1 MIITLESGKY
11 TWSFDEQSGRQE
23 ALRHDSSW
31 RDLCGDNLTLAMG
44 NRIAELDVALREAH
58 RVILH
63 EMDNGRTPYM
73 LKAENGGKG
82 LGYFEDVLGGV
93 NRQS

>member
-1 MIITLESGKY
+1 MSNVTVSMKLSAKATGALYMKNMAN
-11 TWSFDEQSGRQE
+11 E
-23 ALRHDSSW
+23 A
-31 RDLCGDNLTLAMG
+31 
-44 NRIAELDVALREAH
+44 RIAELNAALVEAH

-73 LKAENGGKG
+73 LKVENGGKG

-93 NRQS
+93 KRQG

>member
-1 MIITLESGKY
+1 MINIDDICEMVTIATIAKESGFN
-11 TWSFDEQSGRQE
+11 TVAVDPQSVVDMAAAVTNLNA
-23 ALRHDSSW
+23 AL
-31 RDLCGDNLTLAMG
+31 
-44 NRIAELDVALREAH
+44 VEAH

-93 NRQS
+93 KRPS